1 MRKSRPRGVGGDLI
15 KGAIAGAVA
24 TWVMGKVTSTLYERE
39 DRWARRQEDDA
50 REGKTAYG
58 VAAEKAARAMGA
70 PLKQSQ
76 SEKVGSGIHWVLGM
90 GAGAVY
96 AVLRRRFESVGRV
109 AGLGFGTAF
118 WAVVDEGLVPG
129 LGLTPGPRAFPWQT
143 HARGL
148 AGHLT
153 FGTVTDGTLRLLD
166 AIA

>member
-1 MRKSRPRGVGGDLI
+1 MRKRHGLGEDLI

-24 TWVMGKVTSTLYERE
+24 TWVMGKVTNTMYERE
-39 DRWARRQEDDA
+39 DRWVRRHEDDA

-58 VAAEKAARAMGA
+58 VAAEKAGRALGA
-70 PLKQSQ
+70 SLNKDQNEQ
-76 SEKVGSGIHWVLGM
+76 VGAAIHWALGV

-96 AVLRRRFESVGRV
+96 AVVRRRFQSVGKV

-118 WAVVDEGLVPG
+118 WAVVDEGLVPA
-129 LGLTPGPRAFPWQT
+129 LGLTPGPRAFPWQA

-153 FGTVTDGTLRLLD
+153 FGTVTDGTLRVLD
-166 AIA
+166 AVA

>member
-1 MRKSRPRGVGGDLI
+1 MREKHGLAGDLI

-24 TWVMGKVTSTLYERE
+24 TWVMGKVTNTMYERQ
-39 DRWARRQEDDA
+39 DRWARRAEEDA

-58 VAAEKAARAMGA
+58 VAAEKAGRALGSNLNQEQNEQVGA
-70 PLKQSQ
+70 A
-76 SEKVGSGIHWVLGM
+76 IHWALGV

-96 AVLRRRFESVGRV
+96 AVVRRRFAAIGKV

-118 WAVVDEGLVPG
+118 WAVIDEGVVPA
-129 LGLTPGPRAFPWQT
+129 LGLTPGPRAFPWQA

-153 FGTVTDGTLRLLD
+153 FGTVTDGTLRVLD
-166 AIA
+166 AVA